1 MKRAHSC
8 CFLSVGVLVGSFLAG
23 ASPAAADVTPSP
35 APGGPPFGLPTATGA
50 PLPVTPPSVPAVCQ
64 QVQAQL
70 STSNGLFPGPVEAAP
85 PDTTRIQAALDAC
98 AGSGKAVDLVAT
110 GASNAFLSG
119 PLFVKGD
126 EYLLVDA
133 GATLYAS
140 RNAGDYQKP
149 GDVAKCGYIA
159 SQDNGCYALINMD
172 GSNSGVIGTRAPN
185 GNLGTIDGRGWATI
199 INGEYDESWWAL
211 GEQAKSGGKQNNPM
225 LINGYGV
232 NDVTIYQV
240 DLTDSPFFHILIQNG
255 TGLTVWGIEIDTPAV
270 GARNTDGID
279 PKNETDVV
287 IAHDMVQDGDDC
299 VAFTSDP
306 GTPTENAT
314 VEDVHCYGTHGISIG
329 SPTAGG
335 LSNIL
340 VRDVSLDGYD
350 SFGNQSTDDN
360 GIRIKSEPGHGGV
373 VHLVTYEQVCMTG
386 VEHPLFF
393 TPHYS
398 SSTSTQYIPIF
409 QDIVVDGLRATG
421 SPSPTSSL
429 FEGYSASEPLQIE
442 LAHVILD
449 NTTQSSQNAYVQ
461 ARVDDSNI
469 IPAGMDVTVTSA
481 GEVPGHVPHC
491 VIPPFGPPPP
501 SGPPGP
507 PAQ

>member
-1 MKRAHSC
+1 M
-8 CFLSVGVLVGSFLAG
+8 
-23 ASPAAADVTPSP
+23 
-35 APGGPPFGLPTATGA
+35 
-50 PLPVTPPSVPAVCQ
+50 PVTPPSVPAVCQ